1 MGIEVAA
8 PSRCDPTHEAGEPE
22 RVFPVENPITLNRG
36 VTCNLRPYT
45 PIFGQLTHG
54 PSDLPHTPL
63 TAPSSSDSRRTG
75 DGAGPGCGSRS
86 ASGGHIGSC
95 GQASLCPG
103 SGAGGGHDRFPSRSR
118 KADRRQHAP
127 ERRRARSEGEGP
139 IPYGSRTRIAA
150 ARRRASLVA
159 DDPRRG
165 QASPL
170 QLSLPKGQG
179 ASPKSRDRQAA
190 GNFVTPSLTVGRT
203 SLLRIA
209 RTERRSVMN
218 PGCRAMPSPSAPK
231 PPSKSA
237 PCSSRRSPRDRNRS
251 RTHRH

>member
-1 MGIEVAA
+1 MRWEWASGL
-8 PSRCDPTHEAGEPE
+8 RFHLRDRTHEAGEPE
-22 RVFPVENPITLNRG
+22 RVFPVENPISLNRG
-36 VTCNLRPYT
+36 VTCILRGYT
-45 PIFGQLTHG
+45 PILAQLTHG
-54 PSDLPHTPL
+54 PSDLPYTPL

-86 ASGGHIGSC
+86 APGGHIGSC

-139 IPYGSRTRIAA
+139 IPYGSRTRVAA
-150 ARRRASLVA
+150 ARRRASFVA

-170 QLSLPKGQG
+170 QLSCPKGKEHLPKPG
-179 ASPKSRDRQAA
+179 SHMAA
-190 GNFVTPSLTVGRT
+190 
-203 SLLRIA
+203 
-209 RTERRSVMN
+209 RRVRL
-218 PGCRAMPSPSAPK
+218 P
-231 PPSKSA
+231 
-237 PCSSRRSPRDRNRS
+237 
-251 RTHRH
+251 